1 MALSRA
7 QINAKSEAKRGIK
20 VKSFKL
26 HESTIAHIEQIS
38 QQTGISQS
46 RLITQAIQMLGEHYQ
61 VTAKSE
67 SPSP

>member
-1 MALSRA
+1 MALSRV

-46 RLITQAIQMLGEHYQ
+46 RLITQAIEMLGKHYQ
-61 VTAKSE
+61 VTAKSVT
-67 SPSP
+67 PLP